1 MDETTKKVLMIM
13 LIILGVVVIGMGI
26 IFNHSQKD
34 AHDWENMGQNKE
46 SEAEQEVEPQEVY
59 TPYSSKDDDTKKK
72 VDPNAIRSIV
82 LRNKAEDENDSYRF
96 EIYVTENDDLLF
108 NCWFPSEDGTI
119 SCVDEPINRSRLDD
133 ITDILERYTV
143 STTIKKYREAPG
155 EISVEGD
162 DSQALEIA
170 FQDGDFV
177 NVGFPNGAGPALEK
191 YFKEL
196 AQWLHTKKY

>member
-13 LIILGVVVIGMGI
+13 LIILGVVFIAFGAV
-26 IFNHSQKD
+26 FNYSQKD
-34 AHDWENMGQNKE
+34 AHDWESLGLGDKE
-46 SEAEQEVEPQEVY
+46 TVEEVEPEAY
-59 TPYSSKDDDTKKK
+59 TPFASQDDSSKKK

-82 LRNKAEDENDSYRF
+82 LRNKVDEETESYRF
-96 EIYVTENDDLLF
+96 EVYVTDKDTLLF
-108 NCWFPSEDGTI
+108 NCWYPSKDGTI
-119 SCVDEPINRSRLDD
+119 TCVDEPINRSRLDD

-162 DSQALEIA
+162 DHQALEIA

-191 YFKEL
+191 YFKDL
-196 AQWLHTKKY
+196 AEWLHTKKY